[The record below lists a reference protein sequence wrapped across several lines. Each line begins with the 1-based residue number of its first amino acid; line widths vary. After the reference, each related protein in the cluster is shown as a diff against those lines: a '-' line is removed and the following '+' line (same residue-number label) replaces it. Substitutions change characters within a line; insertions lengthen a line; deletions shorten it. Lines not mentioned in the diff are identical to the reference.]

1 MESFTKH
8 IDFFNIILLLLSKCQ
23 LQWQD
28 PVIFFFA
35 FMILFII
42 HKKEK
47 LPFHASI
54 VRNILLQVDTK
65 SKNLEEWL
73 PYSFNRCAQF
83 VETLNVVCVQG
94 NLG

>member
-47 LPFHASI
+47 IPISYLHSEKHPAPGGHKKQKFGRVAP
-54 VRNILLQVDTK
+54 L
-65 SKNLEEWL
+65 
-73 PYSFNRCAQF
+73 
-83 VETLNVVCVQG
+83 
-94 NLG
+94 